1 MDDQVQSG
9 TTQRSIFLRIL
20 FCALWFIPIWLVS
33 QITIGAIVGGI
44 TGASATTYDAGY
56 ATGQAAAAEFFRQY
70 GLLVF
75 GLQIALT
82 IALSWLGLLPGT
94 AKFKKRR

>member
-1 MDDQVQSG
+1 MNQQVQSG

-33 QITIGAIVGGI
+33 QIGIGAIVGGI
-44 TGASATTYDAGY
+44 TGASAPTYEAGY
-56 ATGQAAAAEFFRQY
+56 SAGQAGATEFFHKY
-70 GLLVF
+70 GLLVL

-82 IALSWLGLLPGT
+82 IVLSWLGLLPGT
-94 AKFKKRR
+94 AKFKKR